1 MKIKLGMDI
10 RMIRHSGIGVRI
22 QNILKH
28 WQDHPDI
35 ELYLFGNPDHLK
47 DNGLVFPS
55 HREFIPYH
63 AGIYSLSEMKGHP
76 RMKEMDVLDIPHFNA
91 PLLYLKK
98 CIVTVHDLIPWVMR
112 EFHSSLAKRIY
123 LRLVLGLLFQRA
135 KSIITVSEFTK
146 QDILNEFPNTT
157 LPIKVIYNGID
168 HELYQPQPEKR
179 ILEFRTKYNLP
190 KEYLLTVGIG
200 KGHKNQEFLLGALS
214 HFWKANPNTPPLVL
228 AGSGGKIPD
237 YLQDIYSKWK
247 EKIHILPRIPDEEMP
262 LMYQSALLLV
272 YPSLYEGFGFPV
284 LEASAMGTL
293 VLSSNASVLPEVLG
307 EGAIFFDPRSM
318 DDFHEKLVLALNF
331 SKAQNN
337 DFRKKAMQQSNK
349 FQWNETVSQLQK
361 TILRI

>member
-47 DNGLVFPS
+47 DNDLVFPS
-55 HREFIPYH
+55 YQEFIPYL
-63 AGIYSLSEMKGHP
+63 AGIYSISEMKGHP
-76 RMKEMDVLDIPHFNA
+76 RMKEMDFLDIPHFNT

-123 LRLVLGLLFQRA
+123 LRLVLGILFQRA

-146 QDILNEFPNTT
+146 QDILKEFPNTP
-157 LPIKVIYNGID
+157 LPITVIYNGID
-168 HELYQPQPEKR
+168 HNLYQRQPDER
-179 ILEFRTKYNLP
+179 VVEFRNKYNLP
-190 KEYLLTVGIG
+190 TKYLLTVGIG

-214 HFWKANPNTPPLVL
+214 QEWSKNPKLPPLVL

-237 YLQDIYSKWK
+237 YLQEIYSKWK
-247 EKIHILPRIPDEEMP
+247 EKIHILPRIPDKEMP
-262 LMYQSALLLV
+262 LMYQSAQILV

-307 EGAIFFDPRSM
+307 ESGIFFDPRSV

-349 FQWNETVSQLQK
+349 FQWNETVSQFQK
-361 TILRI
+361 TILKI